1 MKMLIGILCTLA
13 TLNLYAHT
21 NSSEKIKLN
30 FFSTELGFA
39 EKVPTG
45 FLKVVGGNLTGFPK
59 NSKEKEKVLDSYSI
73 IETVVNSNEFKERV
87 INFKSST
94 GSRSYT
100 SNRGMSNEQVYEF
113 LMQGKELVGGEN
125 TLGEMN
131 FDVRR
136 YYRGWSKVIGY
147 TNPGK
152 NNTININGRFYS
164 RYTLTQITSNMVHE
178 WIHLKGFLHDSARDH
193 DSVPYAVGYIAEE
206 LAEKFVSQGYL
217 D

>member
-1 MKMLIGILCTLA
+1 MKMLIGIMCTLIS
-13 TLNLYAHT
+13 LNLYAHNHST
-21 NSSEKIKLN
+21 KKIKPN
-30 FFSTELGFA
+30 FFSNELGFA
-39 EKVPTG
+39 DLVPTG

-59 NSKEKEKVLDSYSI
+59 NSKEKVKVLDSYSI
-73 IETVVNSNEFKERV
+73 IEAVMNSNEFKEKV

-94 GSRSYT
+94 GTRSYT

-113 LMQGKELVGGEN
+113 LMQGKELVGGET

-152 NNTININGRFYS
+152 TNTININGRFYS

-178 WIHLKGFLHDSARDH
+178 WIHLKGFFHDSAKDH

-206 LAEKFVSQGYL
+206 LAEKYLAQGFL